1 MGFFNSYTKEGK
13 GVNKDEVRPVR
24 PLYFFEIL
32 FRKISKFFP
41 LNMLYV
47 LLTIPVWVMLFLI
60 VTVVFQAAGADP
72 EAFDVSVFGDGF
84 YGFAIV
90 FTVFSF
96 LTGPATAGIT
106 YVFKSFATETPS
118 FIYSDF
124 FENYKKNFKQSSLL
138 MFLTGIFM
146 ISCSLTMRSPD
157 LSFIRIPSLIFLCLL
172 IFVNFYAFSIIVMFK
187 MKFIDILKNSFIFA
201 LAKLPLNVLLL
212 AIILVVNYFAF
223 AYIPTIGIILTA
235 VFLYAFCGFLISFSV
250 YPTIERYMLEPAA
263 DIEDEI
269 DNKDFKD

>member
-13 GVNKDEVRPVR
+13 GVGKDEVRPIR

-47 LLTIPVWVMLFLI
+47 LLTIPVWVILYLTI
-60 VTVVFQAAGADP
+60 TVVFQGLDANPEMFNGQIVY
-72 EAFDVSVFGDGF
+72 EAFYSFSLFFTLFSV
-84 YGFAIV
+84 
-90 FTVFSF
+90 

-118 FIYSDF
+118 FVYADF
-124 FENYKKNFKQSSLL
+124 FENYKKNFKQSFLL

-146 ISCSLTMRSPD
+146 ISCSLTLYRPE
-157 LSFIRIPSLIFLCLL
+157 LAFLRIPSLIFFTLL
-172 IFVNFYAFSIIVMFK
+172 IFVNFYAFSIMIMFK

-201 LAKLPLNVLLL
+201 LAKLPLNIFLL
-212 AIILVVNYFAF
+212 AIIGIISYFAV
-223 AYIPTIGIILTA
+223 AYTVLGVILTA
-235 VFLYAFCGFLISFSV
+235 VFLYAFCGFLITFSV
-250 YPTIERYMLEPAA
+250 YPTIEKYMLEPAA
-263 DIEDEI
+263 EK
-269 DNKDFKD
+269 DNINEKDFND